1 MTPFTVNSI
10 DTLEIIVKTLQEHQ
24 YYSPTLLC
32 SQSFYNNVIKPSLK
46 EETTKRVNVS
56 DITKPQIEVVINQEI
71 PDNCAALYVG
81 EEPCLLKFE

>member
-1 MTPFTVNSI
+1 MIPFKVNSI

-24 YYSPTLLC
+24 CYSPTLLC
-32 SQSFYNNVIKPSLK
+32 SQSFYNNVIRPSFK
-46 EETTKRVNVS
+46 EEKTKIVDVL

-81 EEPCLLKFE
+81 EEPCLLRCE

>member
-1 MTPFTVNSI
+1 MIPFKVNSI

-24 YYSPTLLC
+24 CYSPTLLC

-46 EETTKRVNVS
+46 KEKTKIVDVL

-71 PDNCAALYVG
+71 PDNCAVLYVD
-81 EEPCLLKFE
+81 EEPCLLRFE

>member
-1 MTPFTVNSI
+1 MIPFKVSSI

-24 YYSPTLLC
+24 CYSPTLLC
-32 SQSFYNNVIKPSLK
+32 SQSFYNNVIKSSFK
-46 EETTKRVNVS
+46 EEKTKIVDVL

-81 EEPCLLKFE
+81 EEPYLLKFE

>member
-1 MTPFTVNSI
+1 MIPFKVNSI

-32 SQSFYNNVIKPSLK
+32 SQSFYNNVIRPSFK
-46 EETTKRVNVS
+46 EEKTKIVDVL
-56 DITKPQIEVVINQEI
+56 DITKPQIKVVINQEI

-81 EEPCLLKFE
+81 EEPCLLRCE